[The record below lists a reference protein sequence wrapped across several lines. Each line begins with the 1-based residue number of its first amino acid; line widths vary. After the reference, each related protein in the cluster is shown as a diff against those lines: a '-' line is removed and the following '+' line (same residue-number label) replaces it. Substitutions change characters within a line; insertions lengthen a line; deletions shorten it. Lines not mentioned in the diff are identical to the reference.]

1 MRNNEKKEEEN
12 KKDGQKVKDYNA
24 LIRKKNMI
32 LLQSKWFIINKNILI
47 MDSNDLDIERIFEDK
62 SRKKDKSVF

>member
-32 LLQSKWFIINKNILI
+32 LLQSK
-47 MDSNDLDIERIFEDK
+47 
-62 SRKKDKSVF
+62 